1 VLGWVKL
8 RRWNQQRFLS
18 RSGYIIERV
27 MKASIETLLDSFDRL
42 PDDDKR
48 QAAAEILKRS
58 VAMDLPALEDDA
70 LVDAADQVFLAL
82 DREET
87 KRA

>member
-1 VLGWVKL
+1 
-8 RRWNQQRFLS
+8 
-18 RSGYIIERV
+18 
-27 MKASIETLLDSFDRL
+27 MKASIESLLDSFDRL

-58 VAMDLPALEDDA
+58 VAMDLPALADDA
-70 LVDAADQVFLAL
+70 LVDAADQVFPAL

>member
-1 VLGWVKL
+1 MFGWGTL
-8 RRWNQQRFLS
+8 RMWNQPRFLL

-70 LVDAADQVFLAL
+70 LVEVADQVFL
-82 DREET
+82 
-87 KRA
+87 

>member
-1 VLGWVKL
+1 M
-8 RRWNQQRFLS
+8 N
-18 RSGYIIERV
+18 
-27 MKASIETLLDSFDRL
+27 ASIETLLDSFDRL

-70 LVDAADQVFLAL
+70 LVEVADQVFLSL